1 MKLNTLRFF
10 SLVFT
15 VAIAVIVIVFGGHF
29 GLKITEDFVI
39 KVLLIVSMPIA
50 FTRDKSKT

>member
-15 VAIAVIVIVFGGHF
+15 VAIAVMVIVFGSHF
-29 GLKITEDFVI
+29 GIKVTEDFVI
-39 KVLLIVSMPIA
+39 KILLIVSMPIA
-50 FTRDKSKT
+50 FTRNKSKS

>member
-15 VAIAVIVIVFGGHF
+15 AAIAVMVIVFGGVF
-29 GLKITEDFVI
+29 GILVTEDFVI

-50 FTRDKSKT
+50 FTRNKSSS

>member
-15 VAIAVIVIVFGGHF
+15 VAIAVMVIVFGSHVGI
-29 GLKITEDFVI
+29 KVTEDFVI

-50 FTRDKSKT
+50 FTRNKSKS

>member
-15 VAIAVIVIVFGGHF
+15 VAIAVMVIVFGSHF
-29 GLKITEDFVI
+29 GIKVTEDFII

-50 FTRDKSKT
+50 FTRNKSKS

>member
-15 VAIAVIVIVFGGHF
+15 VAIAVMVIVFGSHF
-29 GLKITEDFVI
+29 GIKVTEDFVI

-50 FTRDKSKT
+50 FTRNKSKS